1 MDKYSFLSV
10 REKNGQG
17 LIKAMIGRKVPV
29 VLDPTLLLS
38 AQEWLTAFGI
48 NAARHVKRKN
58 YILVY
63 ILKYAVDPSPI
74 IYKLI
79 GELQLRTGAEVV
91 YIGDSGCEKNIW
103 TKVSPSPIEF
113 VELFANATCVVT
125 SSFHGTAFAVNFG
138 KKVFSV
144 IDDKSSDD
152 RIKTLLESLN
162 LHSSIISLDANV
174 SDLDLNQD
182 IIFAQESLRKQRILS
197 INYLKSSIHSVLIVY
212 SNLKVYHP

>member
-1 MDKYSFLSV
+1 M
-10 REKNGQG
+10 
-17 LIKAMIGRKVPV
+17 
-29 VLDPTLLLS
+29 
-38 AQEWLTAFGI
+38 
-48 NAARHVKRKN
+48 
-58 YILVY
+58 
-63 ILKYAVDPSPI
+63 
-74 IYKLI
+74 
-79 GELQLRTGAEVV
+79 
-91 YIGDSGCEKNIW
+91 KNIW

-182 IIFAQESLRKQRILS
+182 IIFAQDSLRKQRILS
-197 INYLKSSIHSVLIVY
+197 INYLRSSIHSVLI
-212 SNLKVYHP
+212 KK